1 MDSSPE
7 GKRTSSAQA
16 TPTLPAFADEQGFL
30 RVWCQPCNRWH
41 YHGMGAGHRVAHCID
56 KRSPYRD
63 TGYTLH
69 PVGTWQ
75 GERKTPR
82 YPSMEEYHIHEGAV

>member
-1 MDSSPE
+1 
-7 GKRTSSAQA
+7 
-16 TPTLPAFADEQGFL
+16 
-30 RVWCQPCNRWH
+30 
-41 YHGMGAGHRVAHCID
+41 MGAGHRVAHCID